1 MSEPV
6 RIETH
11 PTADGRHIGMLTLD
25 SPASLNAL
33 SLEMI
38 QLLQGA
44 LTRWEQDPAIVCV
57 LLLILLSR
65 SSCPAGS
72 TASTLCETMFRRC

>member
-1 MSEPV
+1 MSHGQIPGLRGPTMSEPV

-38 QLLQGA
+38 Q
-44 LTRWEQDPAIVCV
+44 
-57 LLLILLSR
+57 
-65 SSCPAGS
+65 
-72 TASTLCETMFRRC
+72 

>member
-6 RIETH
+6 LIETH

-38 QLLQGA
+38 QLLQG
-44 LTRWEQDPAIVCV
+44 R
-57 LLLILLSR
+57 
-65 SSCPAGS
+65 
-72 TASTLCETMFRRC
+72 